1 MYTYCIAKRKKN
13 FSEFHTRIHLFKISS
28 LVMRSFGGK
37 FYIQY
42 IEAASK
48 LSAKNIHQLVQHLK
62 TFLRS
67 VPQLLTV
74 AYTDTEENWIQNQ
87 FQLLQ
92 DQYTSVVPD
101 KQYFDDL
108 INLLLWNIPVS
119 ENFIATW
126 FKMIIE
132 RARRVL
138 KIHPGKDCLCLF
150 LKIIQAMA
158 CIAQRLPI

>member
-1 MYTYCIAKRKKN
+1 M
-13 FSEFHTRIHLFKISS
+13 
-28 LVMRSFGGK
+28 
-37 FYIQY
+37 
-42 IEAASK
+42 
-48 LSAKNIHQLVQHLK
+48 
-62 TFLRS
+62 
-67 VPQLLTV
+67 

-138 KIHPGKDCLCLF
+138 KIHPGMDCLCLF
-150 LKIIQAMA
+150 
-158 CIAQRLPI
+158 